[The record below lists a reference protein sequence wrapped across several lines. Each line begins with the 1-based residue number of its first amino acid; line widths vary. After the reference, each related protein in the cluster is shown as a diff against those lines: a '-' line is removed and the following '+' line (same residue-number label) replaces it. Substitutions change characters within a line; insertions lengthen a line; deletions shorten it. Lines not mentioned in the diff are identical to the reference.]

1 MEDKWVF
8 QSGIFKYIFESLCQ
22 GQEREVELSIICI
35 AGQWLVI
42 STRISLKKMKVA
54 KEMTAAMLSKTKME
68 QSLSVLERS
77 VGGGRKEKKG

>member
-1 MEDKWVF
+1 M
-8 QSGIFKYIFESLCQ
+8 
-22 GQEREVELSIICI
+22 
-35 AGQWLVI
+35 
-42 STRISLKKMKVA
+42 A